1 MKESKLVTLGYM
13 PAIVQMRYD
22 GKTLQ
27 QIVDWLKSEHGYE
40 TSVQIVSHQL
50 LKLKDKMKEETKQQQ
65 PLPEKPVVSPQDIL
79 YENRKEV
86 IRMKKEFYLNS
97 SIAKAFGV
105 EESDVEEFLSK
116 RKKLSSQDHRDIIY
130 KHSQGYTPQEIADEY
145 GVNVKSVELILS
157 KNNVL
162 TTSPLVMSKLN
173 NKNEEKELSVK
184 TELYDPSIAKNFIK
198 FINNI
203 ELRYNMYKQD
213 VEKFDNVRNDIYHTL
228 ELNNVSQEEQLELL
242 DKIKQTSIERR
253 ELKDFIEVVTPIIEF
268 LQDENNK
275 KVIATFSNI
284 AGRVVNNMKKMS
296 NRVYFIREDT
306 SEDEE

>member
-97 SIAKAFGV
+97 SIAKAFDV
-105 EESDVEEFLSK
+105 KESDVEEFLSK

-130 KHSQGYTPQEIADEY
+130 KYSQGYTPQEIADEY